1 MSNYLR
7 GVFLSARFH
16 LTDRKTCRLIHQ
28 VENRNLTYLDNPALM
43 ELAEQ
48 VKHAKRHLTG
58 IYVEAGTALGGS
70 AIVIAVGKPQKADL
84 FLYDTFSQIPA
95 PTEQD
100 GAEVIQRYELIKSG
114 KAEGL
119 GENTY
124 YGYQKDLLKQVR
136 QHLLDF
142 GLNPEE
148 HRVHFVQGLFQDTMS
163 IHQPVAF
170 AHIDCDWYESVKLCL
185 NQVIP
190 NLQVGGTAIIDD
202 YYHWSGCKL
211 AVDEFISTYEK
222 IGEYQILKR
231 SRLQIKRVTATP

>member
-16 LTDRKTCRLIHQ
+16 LTDRKTYRLIRQ
-28 VENRNLTYLDNPALM
+28 VEKKNLTYLDNPALI

-48 VKHAKRHLTG
+48 VKYAKQHLTG

-70 AIVIAVGKPQKADL
+70 AIVIAAGKPPKADL

-100 GAEVIQRYELIKSG
+100 GAEVTLRYELIKSG

-119 GENTY
+119 GGDTY

-136 QHLLDF
+136 QRFLNF

-148 HRVHFVQGLFQDTMS
+148 HHVHFMQGLFQDTLS

-185 NQVIP
+185 NQTIP

-211 AVDEFISTYEK
+211 AVDEFISNCEN
-222 IGEYQILKR
+222 IGDYQILKR
-231 SRLQIKRVTATP
+231 SRLQIKRVTSTP